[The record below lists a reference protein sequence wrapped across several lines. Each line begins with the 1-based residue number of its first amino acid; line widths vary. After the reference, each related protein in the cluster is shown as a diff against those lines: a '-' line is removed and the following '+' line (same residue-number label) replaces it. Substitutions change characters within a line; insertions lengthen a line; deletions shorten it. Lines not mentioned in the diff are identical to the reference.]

1 MGVRTEITTKL
12 GGVSVII
19 PTRNRPALLLAALH
33 SVLRQT
39 RPVDQII
46 VVDDG
51 TDAREWPQAIE
62 ELSPLI
68 EVIHRSPSEGVAA
81 ARNHGLGR
89 ARGNYLLFLDDDD
102 LIDPRFVEQG
112 LAVLGANPQA
122 GGVFFRYRTVVLTV
136 PHDGEIPA
144 EAPALPWRLAIAE
157 NPVPRTTLEQNPVTA
172 FLRYLIPIH
181 SGLIHRATVGTAR
194 FPESLRQGEDTYFW
208 ISLAAAGKRFVLDE
222 HAYAIIRRHA
232 HNTTQSRAAYMCE
245 IQPCYERLLADGLLS
260 ATGDSFLAHLKLL
273 CFKILTG
280 GASLR
285 PNLAQAIRSP
295 HRLASELGFWTRNF
309 TTRLLRI

>member
-1 MGVRTEITTKL
+1 MGVGSESTAKQGE
-12 GGVSVII
+12 VSVII
-19 PTRNRPALLLAALH
+19 PTRNRPAMLLAALR

-39 RPVDQII
+39 RPVSQII
-46 VVDDG
+46 VVNDG
-51 TDAREWPQAIE
+51 SDAREWPQAIE
-62 ELSPLI
+62 GLSPII
-68 EVIHRSPSEGVAA
+68 EIIHRPQSEGVSA
-81 ARNHGLGR
+81 ARNHGLER
-89 ARGNYLLFLDDDD
+89 VRGNYLLFLDDDD

-122 GGVFFRYRTVVLTV
+122 GGVFFRYQTIVLTT
-136 PHDGEIPA
+136 PEDGEIPT
-144 EAPALPWRLAIAE
+144 EGPALPWRLAITE

-181 SGLIHRATVGTAR
+181 SGLLRRATVGTAR

-222 HAYAIIRRHA
+222 HAYAFVRRHD
-232 HNTTQSRAAYMCE
+232 HNTTQSRTAYMSE

-260 ATGDSFLAHLKLL
+260 ATGDTFLANLKLL
-273 CFKILTG
+273 CFKMLAG
-280 GASLR
+280 GAAIR

-295 HRLASELGFWTRNF
+295 RQLATEIGFWAKNF
-309 TTRLLRI
+309 ASRLLRI